1 MIYNIKIEKVEII
14 RKEVELINL
23 YQSNNLSI
31 DIINGR
37 NLKPYKITY

>member
-1 MIYNIKIEKVEII
+1 MIYNIKKEKVEII
-14 RKEVELINL
+14 RKEIKFINL
-23 YQSNNLSI
+23 YQLNNQSI